1 MPSSLPF
8 PDMTP
13 SSFPPGSTIGIL
25 GGGQLAR
32 MLCMEAKRMGYRTL
46 VWTGGLEAP
55 ATALCDEVIE
65 LPFDHHDAINH
76 FAETADVATAEFE
89 NIPRATLDAVA
100 AKVILRPS
108 AHAIATCANREQEK
122 TFLRNQQIP
131 CAPFWIVS
139 NAKELAQ
146 AMQELA
152 GPGVLKT
159 SAFGYDGK
167 GQRKLSGDEDPTR
180 IWEEFSSPR
189 AILEGFINFQAELS
203 VMIARNPA
211 GQIHSFDPVENQ
223 HRHHILDLTIAPA
236 GAPEAVRK
244 QACDI
249 ATRIVEAF
257 DYVGLM
263 GVEFFLDSEGNLLVN
278 EMAPRPHNSGHHT
291 IDACET
297 SQFEQQLRAVCGLPL
312 GSTRLMTP
320 AVMLNLLGDMWPGV
334 EQSPDWSAILE
345 DASAALHLY
354 GKKRAIE
361 RRKMGH
367 ATFLGDNAKARAE
380 VAKAR
385 LLAKGR
391 NFPSL

>member
-1 MPSSLPF
+1 
-8 PDMTP
+8 
-13 SSFPPGSTIGIL
+13 
-25 GGGQLAR
+25 
-32 MLCMEAKRMGYRTL
+32 MGYRTV

-55 ATALCDEVIE
+55 AMALCDEVIE
-65 LPFDHHDAINH
+65 HPFDHAEGIAR
-76 FAETADVATAEFE
+76 FAEMADVATVEFE
-89 NIPRATLDAVA
+89 NIPRTTLEAVA
-100 AKVILRPS
+100 ARVTLRPG

-122 TFLRNQQIP
+122 TFLRQQSIP

-139 NAKELAQ
+139 SNEELAI
-146 AMQELA
+146 AMAELA

-167 GQRKLSGDEDPTR
+167 GQKKLTGGEDPQQV
-180 IWEEFSSPR
+180 WQEFSSPR
-189 AILEGFINFQAELS
+189 AILEGFIEFQAELS

-211 GQIHSFDPVENQ
+211 GQIRCHDPVENH

-236 GAPEAVRK
+236 QVAPEIRQ
-244 QACDI
+244 QAIEI

-257 DYVGLM
+257 DYVGIM
-263 GVEFFLDSEGNLLVN
+263 GVEFFLTTEGTLLVN

-291 IDACET
+291 MDACVT
-297 SQFEQQLRAVCGLPL
+297 SQFEQQLRAVCGQPL
-312 GSTRLMTP
+312 GSTQLMTT

-334 EQSPDWSAILE
+334 EQSPDWSVIFE
-345 DASAALHLY
+345 DASSALHLY

-367 ATFLGDNAKARAE
+367 ATFLGDDAKARAE
-380 VAKAR
+380 SAKAS

-391 NFPSL
+391 DFSAL